1 MERLLLKVSHPM
13 PNIDCNQRI
22 CNGFIEEYIAFD
34 QDGKKHKMTVDY
46 LDQTLYPS
54 TIVLKEG
61 YDSSK

>member
-1 MERLLLKVSHPM
+1 M
-13 PNIDCNQRI
+13 PNIDCTQRI
-22 CNGFIEEYIAFD
+22 CGAGFIEEYIAFD